1 MAQRDYNGVDFG
13 ARDTRQAFQGQVAN
27 VAFQPDKTITVGD
40 GDWAGSLIK
49 DLTGKASG
57 ILMNLHE
64 QHLEDRYLEGA
75 AKVGQIESEEEI
87 AGNPLSRDWEVAGYR
102 DTANRLQ
109 MAEAESQIAVD
120 MEKLKQESPEKMNEY
135 LASMRAKLT
144 PNLQSGSREQRAA
157 NFAKLMTTQAAAQK
171 KHAAEHQGWIQE
183 VTAKTIRTS
192 WNTVTAGLEGLR
204 TKAAFD
210 PTYQE
215 AYSTAVA
222 DAGVRVNADIWA
234 NPALSA
240 GNKAALTQEVLE
252 NILSTD
258 GGDIYQFVKTT
269 KMLNPEI
276 GQEDFIIDRLPGE
289 VQNKLSSKHVEY
301 LEKNKGRIL
310 GEYSA
315 RLSMV
320 KAQLDSEAGLDMD
333 LPSFERMLSEGLVN
347 KALNFDSATSL
358 RTQYFKSKS
367 DARDVYSIVAMA
379 RSGNHIG
386 LRDAGHSGSDVVKAL
401 SKVHAKE
408 GAKIATR
415 VGDLIQLGER
425 GVKEAFTDLGA
436 ITGPLYSQL
445 LNPNV
450 PENAETAQIFNAVDV
465 ALTKA
470 GPVSEMQFFSEM
482 PKEQAEFFRRVRAVM
497 KARGASTSEAAALVA
512 EEQVLQAKLGPA
524 AIAARAQAFAADDK
538 KELDSYTSQGIIK
551 GLMSRWMPS
560 WAGGVAQFGQLAP
573 EEDVWEE
580 NRSVIAQQEQTL
592 RAALQLEMADVRL
605 SDNLNDSNTVMVK
618 AAANL
623 AQRSIRTGYNTVI
636 MPDKQTPDQYF
647 GKNTDKDTLGKAVQ
661 NIIGKPKFGGRFT
674 IKAMAEGLVV
684 SEESG
689 KDNEPVKTKNTF
701 VITRDQVRSEVDR
714 MTASKVQR
722 ERLLVGEGRTVQIGD
737 TPALQYNGENNAS
750 VRQDW
755 MFQFRETLVS
765 TEGVRNT
772 TYKDTGGVDTFGV
785 GIANKQY
792 WAKPAADGKYTKE
805 QISESF
811 RAASNDAAKSGRFV
825 QDITGLQSQSA
836 FLLFA
841 EMSYQ
846 GGATKA
852 SDGSGFGW
860 YVHKDKA
867 VRQEYRDFVDSLKSG
882 DSVKAIEKFN
892 STAIGRVLAKAGQN
906 KPEGATGRL
915 KHYHTLIEQT
925 MKGM

>member
-1 MAQRDYNGVDFG
+1 MAVRDYQGVNL
-13 ARDTRQAFQGQVAN
+13 RPNDTREIFGGKINQVNFQQN
-27 VAFQPDKTITVGD
+27 QTLEVG
-40 GDWAGSLIK
+40 GEDWAGSLIK

-157 NFAKLMTTQAAAQK
+157 NFAKLLTTQAAAQK
-171 KHAAEHQGWIQE
+171 KHAAEHQGWIQK

-204 TKAAFD
+204 TKAAFE
-210 PTYQE
+210 PTYRE
-215 AYSTAVA
+215 AYNTAVA

-269 KMLNPEI
+269 KMLNPET

-320 KAQLDSEAGLDMD
+320 KAQLDSDAGLDMD

-347 KALNFDSATSL
+347 RALNFDSATSL

-367 DARDVYSIVAMA
+367 EGRDVYSIVAMA
-379 RSGNHIG
+379 KSGNHMG

-401 SKVHAKE
+401 SKVHAKD
-408 GAKIATR
+408 GATITTR
-415 VGDLIQLGER
+415 VGDLIQVGER
-425 GVKEAFTDLGA
+425 GVKEAFTDLGV

-445 LNPNV
+445 LNPDV

-482 PKEQAEFFRRVRAVM
+482 PKEQAEFFRRVRAIM

-573 EEDVWEE
+573 EEDAWEE
-580 NRSVIAQQEQTL
+580 NRSVIRQQEQML
-592 RAALQLEMADVRL
+592 RAALQLEMGDVRL
-605 SDNLNDSNTVMVK
+605 SDNLNDSRTVMVK
-618 AAANL
+618 AASNL
-623 AQRSIRTGYNTVI
+623 AKRSIRTGYNTVI
-636 MPDKQTPDQYF
+636 MPDKQTPEQYF
-647 GKNTDKDTLGKAVQ
+647 GKNADKDTLGKAVQ

-674 IKAMAEGLVV
+674 VKAMAEGLVV

-701 VITRDQVRSEVDR
+701 VIPRDQVRAEVDR
-714 MTASKVQR
+714 MDASKVKR
-722 ERLLVGEGRTVQIGD
+722 ERLLVGEGRTVQVGGA
-737 TPALQYNGENNAS
+737 PALQYNGENPAS

-755 MFQFRETLVS
+755 MLDFRDTLVANEGVRDTVYKD
-765 TEGVRNT
+765 TEGVP
-772 TYKDTGGVDTFGV
+772 TFGV
-785 GIANKQY
+785 GIANKTY
-792 WAKPAADGKYTKE
+792 WAKPDADGKFTKE

-811 RAASNDAAKSGRFV
+811 LAASSDAAKSGKFV
-825 QDITGLQSQSA
+825 QDVTGLSGKSA

-852 SDGSGFGW
+852 SNGSGFGW
-860 YVHKDKA
+860 YAHKEPS
-867 VRQEYRDFVDSLKSG
+867 VRKEYRDFVDSLKSG
-882 DSVKAIEKFN
+882 DSAKAIEKFN
-892 STAIGRVLAKAGQN
+892 ETAIGRVLTKAGQN
-906 KPEGATGRL
+906 KAEGASGRL